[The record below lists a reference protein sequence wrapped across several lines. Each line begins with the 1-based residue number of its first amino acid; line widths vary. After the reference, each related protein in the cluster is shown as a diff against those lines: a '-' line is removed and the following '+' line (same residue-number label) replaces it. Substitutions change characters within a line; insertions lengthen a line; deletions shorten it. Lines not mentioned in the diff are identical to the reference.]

1 MFTKSE
7 QAGECVTQKLTCGD
21 AVKVLLDTDYV
32 TLICTLPPHDD
43 NEHYDGIFFRGWSY
57 YGQPAV

>member
-1 MFTKSE
+1 
-7 QAGECVTQKLTCGD
+7 
-21 AVKVLLDTDYV
+21 VKVLLDTDYV